1 MEQAEGKDMKAVV
14 LGATF
19 AGVSAACALA
29 EMGYDVS
36 VVTADTY
43 RHPRQQI
50 RAETQAD
57 SRSGSELQPSADRVP
72 HADYERRHSPV
83 HRCGRGWQRRYGA
96 GIIGLCPHVKN
107 HRLGR
112 WMFIEKRMGFEAA
125 ARRLV
130 FEERVC

>member
-43 RHPRQQI
+43 AGGDVVACQHTWRI
-50 RAETQAD
+50 N
-57 SRSGSELQPSADRVP
+57 GSLPSAITLTAIP
-72 HADYERRHSPV
+72 A
-83 HRCGRGWQRRYGA
+83 
-96 GIIGLCPHVKN
+96 
-107 HRLGR
+107 
-112 WMFIEKRMGFEAA
+112 
-125 ARRLV
+125 
-130 FEERVC
+130 